1 MLIADIVM
9 PKMNGHLMA
18 KAMAPDRPD
27 MRVLYIS
34 GYSDEVIAHHGVL
47 DSEVDLLS
55 KPFTPDAFLLKV
67 REVLDRAPLTK
78 IV

>member
-1 MLIADIVM
+1 M
-9 PKMNGHLMA
+9 PN
-18 KAMAPDRPD
+18 
-27 MRVLYIS
+27 
-34 GYSDEVIAHHGVL
+34 HGAL

-67 REVLDRAPLTK
+67 REVLDRAPLAK